1 MFNGEVFK
9 ELLND
14 KRVLEEINRHLWI
27 ESQKAGYSIGRE
39 RATDEWL
46 QLYAEG
52 WMRYNLPERYAH
64 LVNKQK
70 KIGKNNHKKE
80 ISEKRRTSIK

>member
-1 MFNGEVFK
+1 MFKGEVFK

-14 KRVLEEINRHLWI
+14 KRILEEIGRHLWI
-27 ESQKAGYSIGRE
+27 ESQKAGYNIGLE
-39 RATDEWL
+39 RATEEWL

-52 WMRYNLPERYAH
+52 WMRYNMPERYAR
-64 LVNKQK
+64 LVDKQK

-80 ISEKRRTSIK
+80 VSDKRRTSIK